1 VALRRFD
8 VWRRGLAAVAGAAL
22 AALVAWAATSLAAAP
37 AGAEAPILGTAIG
50 LGIGAVVIALSLG
63 RVEAGVLACRH
74 GSWTFAPDRS
84 PQAPVAGELAVA
96 LDLGS
101 FLLLTLA
108 GSGQRRRRWLPV
120 QRLGLEHDWHALRC
134 AVYSPPLAAAE
145 IVPTNESP
153 P

>member
-1 VALRRFD
+1 MTLRRFE
-8 VWRRGLAAVAGAAL
+8 VWRRALAAVALAAL

-37 AGAEAPILGTAIG
+37 AGATAPILGTAIG
-50 LGIGAVVIALSLG
+50 LGIGAVVIALSLA
-63 RVEAGVLACRH
+63 RFESGVLACRE
-74 GSWTFAPDRS
+74 GRWTFAPDRS
-84 PQAPVAGELAVA
+84 PQAPVAGEVAVA

-108 GSGQRRRRWLPV
+108 GSGERRRRWLPV
-120 QRLGLEHDWHALRC
+120 QRRGLGHDWHALRC

-145 IVPTNESP
+145 IVAANESP

>member
-8 VWRRGLAAVAGAAL
+8 AWRWALAAVAGAAL

-50 LGIGAVVIALSLG
+50 LGIGAVVTALSLA
-63 RVEAGVLACRH
+63 RVEAGVLACRD

-108 GSGQRRRRWLPV
+108 GSGRRRRWLPV

-145 IVPTNESP
+145 VVAANESP